1 MIKLIIFDLDGVL
14 VDARELHYNA
24 LNNALES
31 IDEKYVI
38 QRDEHLS
45 TYDGLTTTK
54 KLKILSK
61 NKGLSTELHNTIHEM
76 KQDMTLRIIDGF
88 SVELTY
94 LAREELLKLRNRS
107 VRQTFNKKTRQYE
120 ETLDN
125 DKFLTEYCKAIIK
138 GWKGLTYTHLEE
150 LLLVDVSSVDPKDEL
165 PWTQE
170 NAELLMKNS
179 SDFDNWVSET
189 VGDLENFT
197 QSK

>member
-1 MIKLIIFDLDGVL
+1 MNETVKAPKKATEPVSLRSLLTPSKTV
-14 VDARELHYNA
+14 E
-24 LNNALES
+24 
-31 IDEKYVI
+31 IDYP
-38 QRDEHLS
+38 
-45 TYDGLTTTK
+45 G
-54 KLKILSK
+54 
-61 NKGLSTELHNTIHEM
+61 
-76 KQDMTLRIIDGF
+76 IDGF
-88 SVELTY
+88 KVELTY
-94 LAREELLKLRNRS
+94 LAREELLKLRNKS

-150 LLLVDVSSVDPKDEL
+150 LLLVDVSSVKPEDEL

-197 QSK
+197 RSK